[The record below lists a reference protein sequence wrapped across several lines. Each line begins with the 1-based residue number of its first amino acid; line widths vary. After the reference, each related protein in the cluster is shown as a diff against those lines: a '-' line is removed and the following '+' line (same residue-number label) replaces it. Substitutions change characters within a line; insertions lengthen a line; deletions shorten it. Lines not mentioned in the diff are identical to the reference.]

1 MEYQEDSIMKYIID
15 NIKNT
20 ILCSDDPNN
29 INFGAIYREVLELF
43 KKQGGNDM
51 VSGIYVDMIANL
63 VQSYLGNLVSGVD
76 KTKFRNEKNE
86 CP

>member
-15 NIKNT
+15 TIKNT
-20 ILCSDDPNN
+20 ILCSDDPNS

-63 VQSYLGNLVSGVD
+63 AQSYLENLVSGVD
-76 KTKFRNEKNE
+76 KTKFRNEKYE